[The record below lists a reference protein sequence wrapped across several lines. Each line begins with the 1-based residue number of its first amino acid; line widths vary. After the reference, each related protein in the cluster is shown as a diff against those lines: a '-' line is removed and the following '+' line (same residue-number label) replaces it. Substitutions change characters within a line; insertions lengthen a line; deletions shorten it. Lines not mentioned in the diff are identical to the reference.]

1 MRVVRR
7 ALVLTACLGLSGVP
21 ALAGAAPPPP
31 GIQIASFKAPSS
43 VDWRDRAAIS
53 GRVAP
58 AAAVPVVIERL
69 AGDIWQPVAT
79 TSSAANGRFALTL
92 RMDSPGNLRASVQA
106 ADGTVVP
113 GDPHLVS
120 VARRVSL
127 RVGSLRFENIS
138 GRPFLATGAVV
149 PATQGE
155 RVAIEGSVNGRPF
168 QRIAG
173 ATVRRGRVRTTFT
186 PPSGGRWR
194 FRLVAAARP
203 GRDSGG
209 RGAARALD
217 VFPAN
222 KHRVPASAQ
231 HYLVQDLSETTL
243 YYYQRGQL
251 VRALP
256 VVVGKPSTPTPVGR
270 FAVYS
275 KTVGPR
281 AAFGPLVLW
290 YYRGYGIHGTD
301 QEYLLKRPGRYYS
314 LGCTRNYNANILWLW
329 PRVPVGTP
337 VLNIG

>member
-1 MRVVRR
+1 MRVARR
-7 ALVLTACLGLSGVP
+7 ALVLTACLGLSGAP

-31 GIQIASFKAPSS
+31 GIHVASFKAPSS
-43 VDWRDRAAIS
+43 VDWRERAAIS

-69 AGDIWQPVAT
+69 AGDAWQPVAT
-79 TSSAANGRFALTL
+79 TSSAANGRFALKL
-92 RMDSPGNLRASVQA
+92 KIESPGSLRASVQG
-106 ADGTVVP
+106 ADGSALP
-113 GDPHLVS
+113 GDRRFVGVS
-120 VARRVSL
+120 RRVSL
-127 RVGSLRFENIS
+127 RVSSVRFENIS

-149 PATQGE
+149 PAAKGE

-168 QRIAG
+168 RRIASG
-173 ATVRRGRVRTTFT
+173 TVRRGRVKTTFT
-186 PPSGGRWR
+186 APSGGRWR

-209 RGAARALD
+209 RGAAKALD

-222 KHRVPASAQ
+222 KHHVPASAP
-231 HYLVQDLSETTL
+231 HYLVQEIGETIL
-243 YYYQRGQL
+243 YYYQHGRL

-256 VVVGKPSTPTPVGR
+256 VVFGKPSTPTPVGR

-275 KTVGPR
+275 KTAGPS

-290 YYRGYGIHGTD
+290 YHRGYGIHGTN
-301 QEYLLKRPGRYYS
+301 QEYLLDSPPRYYS
-314 LGCTRNYNANILWLW
+314 HGCTRNYNANILWLW

-337 VLNIG
+337 VLNLG